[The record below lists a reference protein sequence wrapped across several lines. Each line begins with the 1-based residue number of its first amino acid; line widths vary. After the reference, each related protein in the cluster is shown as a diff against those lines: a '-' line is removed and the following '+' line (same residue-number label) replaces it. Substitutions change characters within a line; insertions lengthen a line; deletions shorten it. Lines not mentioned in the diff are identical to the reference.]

1 MTGFLAS
8 EEALHAEA
16 RDACGLED
24 FGDPEYLEGLRAL
37 LESLDLDAA
46 LNPMGELAIRGS
58 IVEALA
64 GRLLSERGWA
74 SYPECAK
81 ASVEQPLVI
90 IGLPRT
96 GTSALHQFL
105 SQDPALQGLAFWL
118 SVTPK
123 PRPPRA
129 SWREDPEFVACD
141 ERLRLMFERSPDM
154 KAIHFMQADLVD
166 ECWRLLS
173 QSFAHSSWHAW
184 ADVARYDSW
193 WAQHDMRPAY
203 ARHRRNLQLIGHREP
218 EKRWLLKDSTHL
230 FDLGAFLDVYPDARV
245 VQTHRDPVKSVASV
259 CSLCWAARRP
269 LSAHPDPASFGRATL
284 ELWLRGV
291 LDAAQARRERDP
303 QQFFDLPFGTFQ
315 ADPLAAIQSIY
326 AHFGMEYTEAAD
338 AGIRRFRAD
347 NPQGKHG
354 THSYDLDTWHLDP
367 DEIRERFR
375 PYVETFDGPAEPA

>member
-8 EEALHAEA
+8 EEALHSEA

-24 FGDPEYLEGLRAL
+24 FGDADYLEGLRAL
-37 LESLDLDAA
+37 LESLDRDAA
-46 LNPMGELAIRGS
+46 LNPIGEMTIRGS
-58 IVEALA
+58 IVEALV
-64 GRLLSERGWA
+64 GRLLSESGRA
-74 SYPECAK
+74 LHPECAE
-81 ASVEQPLVI
+81 APIEQPLVI

-96 GTSALHQFL
+96 GTSALHQLL
-105 SQDPALQGLAFWL
+105 SQDPALQGLAHWL

-129 SWREDPEFVACD
+129 LWGEDPDFVACD
-141 ERLRLMFERSPDM
+141 ERLKLIFERSPEM
-154 KAIHFMQADLVD
+154 KAIHFMQADMVD

-173 QSFAHSSWHAW
+173 QSFAHSSWQAW
-184 ADVARYDSW
+184 ADVPSYDDW

-230 FDLGAFLDVYPDARV
+230 FDLGSFLDVYPDARIIH
-245 VQTHRDPVKSVASV
+245 THRDPVKSVASV

-269 LSAHPDPASFGRATL
+269 LSAHPDPASFGRSTL

-291 LDAAQARRERDP
+291 LSAVEVRRERDAK
-303 QQFFDLPFGTFQ
+303 QFCDLPFGKFQ
-315 ADPLAAIQSIY
+315 EDPVAAVEWVY
-326 AHFGMEYTEAAD
+326 EHFGIEYTAGAD
-338 AGIRRFRAD
+338 AAIRRFRAE

-354 THSYDLDTWHLDP
+354 AHAYDLETWGLDA
-367 DEIRERFR
+367 DEIRERFE
-375 PYVETFDGPAEPA
+375 PYVEAFDVPLEPA